1 MFASTTTSAT
11 PSDVIHDTVK
21 TPEKV
26 GAPSAPVLITEQ
38 EVLFGTRV
46 AVSPPK
52 ASITRRMFDAV
63 WDAARAL
70 QLPPPRPHYPTDM
83 GYLERSRMGREMER
97 L

>member
-26 GAPSAPVLITEQ
+26 SAPSAPVLITEQ

-46 AVSPPK
+46 TASPAK
-52 ASITRRMFDAV
+52 ASIARRMFDAV
-63 WDAARAL
+63 GDAVRSL
-70 QLPPPRPHYPTDM
+70 HLPPPRPHYPADM
-83 GYLERSRMGREMER
+83 GYLEQSRMAREMDR

>member
-1 MFASTTTSAT
+1 MSQSTKTSAT
-11 PSDVIHDTVK
+11 PSDVIHSTVK

-52 ASITRRMFDAV
+52 ASITRRLFDAV
-63 WDAARAL
+63 WAAATSLR
-70 QLPPPRPHYPTDM
+70 LPPPRKHFFTDL
-83 GYLERSRMGREMER
+83 GYLEQSRLAREMDR